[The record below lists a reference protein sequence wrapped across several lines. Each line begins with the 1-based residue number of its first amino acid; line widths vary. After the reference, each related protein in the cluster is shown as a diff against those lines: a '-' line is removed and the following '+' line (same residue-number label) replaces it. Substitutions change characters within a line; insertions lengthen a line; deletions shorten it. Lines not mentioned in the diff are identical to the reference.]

1 MDMEQFKNHP
11 RLAGLYNPK
20 KRIVRD
26 AAFGVAV
33 LAASVLALVIGSV
46 PYYPEAKLICLATG
60 WVLLVALVVG
70 NIMDWLIE
78 RRENAAHA
86 AVDKHFRA
94 IQDANRR
101 ELDKARDA
109 KLEKLAALAK
119 K

>member
-1 MDMEQFKNHP
+1 MEQFKNHP
-11 RLAGLYNPK
+11 RLSGLYNPK

-26 AAFGVAV
+26 AAWVMAF
-33 LAASVLALVIGSV
+33 LAAVTLALVLGAIPYYAEAKMICLGAGWVMLGALAVGSV
-46 PYYPEAKLICLATG
+46 MNSLIA
-60 WVLLVALVVG
+60 
-70 NIMDWLIE
+70 

-86 AVDKHFRA
+86 AVDEHFRA
-94 IQDANRR
+94 VQAAQRL

>member
-1 MDMEQFKNHP
+1 MEQFKNHP
-11 RLAGLYNPK
+11 RLSGLYNPK

-26 AAFGVAV
+26 AAWVMAL
-33 LAASVLALVIGSV
+33 LASVVLALVLGVTPYSDLAKEICLVAGWVMLGALAVGSV
-46 PYYPEAKLICLATG
+46 M
-60 WVLLVALVVG
+60 
-70 NIMDWLIE
+70 NSLIE

>member
-46 PYYPEAKLICLATG
+46 PYYPEAETICLTTG
-60 WVLLVALVVG
+60 WIMLGALVIG
-70 NIMDWLIE
+70 NIMDWLIT

-86 AVDKHFRA
+86 AVDKYFKAVR
-94 IQDANRR
+94 DANWR
-101 ELDKARDA
+101 ELD
-109 KLEKLAALAK
+109 
-119 K
+119 

>member
-1 MDMEQFKNHP
+1 MEQFKNHP
-11 RLAGLYNPK
+11 RLSGLYNPK

-26 AAFGVAV
+26 AAWVMAFI
-33 LAASVLALVIGSV
+33 ASVVLALVLGTI
-46 PYYPEAKLICLATG
+46 PYYDEAKLICLIAG
-60 WVLLVALVVG
+60 WVLLGALAVG
-70 NIMDWLIE
+70 SVMNSLIE

-94 IQDANRR
+94 VQAAHRR

-109 KLEKLAALAK
+109 KLEKLAAMAK

>member
-1 MDMEQFKNHP
+1 MEQFKNHP
-11 RLAGLYNPK
+11 RLSGLYNPK
-20 KRIVRD
+20 KRIVRN
-26 AAFGVAV
+26 AAWVMAF
-33 LAASVLALVIGSV
+33 LASVVLALVLGAT
-46 PYYPEAKLICLATG
+46 PYHDEAKLICLSAG
-60 WVLLVALVVG
+60 WVMLGALAVG
-70 NIMDWLIE
+70 SVMNSLIE

-94 IQDANRR
+94 IRDANWR

>member
-1 MDMEQFKNHP
+1 MEQFKNHP
-11 RLAGLYNPK
+11 TLYGLYNPK

-26 AAFGVAV
+26 AAWIIAF
-33 LAASVLALVIGSV
+33 LASVVLALVLGVTPYSDLAKEICLVAGWVMMGALAVGSV
-46 PYYPEAKLICLATG
+46 M
-60 WVLLVALVVG
+60 
-70 NIMDWLIE
+70 NSLIE

-94 IQDANRR
+94 VRDAHRL

-109 KLEKLAALAK
+109 KLERLAALAK

>member
-1 MDMEQFKNHP
+1 MEQFKNHP
-11 RLAGLYNPK
+11 RLSGLYNPK
-20 KRIVRD
+20 KRIVRN
-26 AAFGVAV
+26 AAWVMAV
-33 LAASVLALVIGSV
+33 LAAVTLALVLGAI
-46 PYYPEAKLICLATG
+46 PYYDEAKVICLVAG
-60 WVLLVALVVG
+60 WVLLGALALGSVM
-70 NIMDWLIE
+70 NSLIE

-94 IQDANRR
+94 VQAAHRR

>member
-1 MDMEQFKNHP
+1 MEQFKNHP
-11 RLAGLYNPK
+11 RLSGLYNPK

-26 AAFGVAV
+26 AAWVMAF
-33 LAASVLALVIGSV
+33 LAAVTLALVLGAIPYYDEAKMICLIAGWVMLGALAVGSV
-46 PYYPEAKLICLATG
+46 M
-60 WVLLVALVVG
+60 
-70 NIMDWLIE
+70 NSLIE

-94 IQDANRR
+94 VQEAHRR

-109 KLEKLAALAK
+109 KLEKLVALAK

>member
-1 MDMEQFKNHP
+1 MEQFKNHP
-11 RLAGLYNPK
+11 RLSGLYNPK

-26 AAFGVAV
+26 AAWVMAF
-33 LAASVLALVIGSV
+33 LASVVLALVLGAI
-46 PYYPEAKLICLATG
+46 PYYDEAKMICVIAC
-60 WVLLVALVVG
+60 WVMLGALTVG
-70 NIMDWLIE
+70 GVMNSLIE

-94 IQDANRR
+94 AKEAHRL

>member
-1 MDMEQFKNHP
+1 MEQFKNHP
-11 RLAGLYNPK
+11 RLGGLYNPK

-26 AAFGVAV
+26 AAWVMAF
-33 LAASVLALVIGSV
+33 LAAVTLAVVLGAIPHYDEAKMICLIAGWVMLGAPAVGSV
-46 PYYPEAKLICLATG
+46 M
-60 WVLLVALVVG
+60 
-70 NIMDWLIE
+70 NSLIE
-78 RRENAAHA
+78 RREKAAHE

-94 IQDANRR
+94 AQDAHRR

>member
-1 MDMEQFKNHP
+1 MKQFKSHP
-11 RLAGLYNPK
+11 RLSGLYNPK
-20 KRIVRD
+20 KCIVRD
-26 AAFGVAV
+26 AAWMMAF
-33 LAASVLALVIGSV
+33 LAAVVLALVLGAIPYYDEAKMICLIACWVMLGALAVGSV
-46 PYYPEAKLICLATG
+46 M
-60 WVLLVALVVG
+60 
-70 NIMDWLIE
+70 NSLIE
-78 RRENAAHA
+78 RRENAALA

>member
-1 MDMEQFKNHP
+1 MEQFKNHP
-11 RLAGLYNPK
+11 RLSGLYNPK
-20 KRIVRD
+20 KRLVRD
-26 AAFGVAV
+26 AAWVMAF
-33 LAASVLALVIGSV
+33 LAAVTLALVLGAIPYYAEAKMICLTAGWVMLGALAVGSV
-46 PYYPEAKLICLATG
+46 M
-60 WVLLVALVVG
+60 
-70 NIMDWLIE
+70 NSLIE

-94 IQDANRR
+94 VQEAHRL

>member
-1 MDMEQFKNHP
+1 MEQFKNHP
-11 RLAGLYNPK
+11 RLSGLYNPK

-26 AAFGVAV
+26 AAWV
-33 LAASVLALVIGSV
+33 LAFLASVVLALVLGTIPYYEEAKMICLVAGWIMLGALAVGSV
-46 PYYPEAKLICLATG
+46 M
-60 WVLLVALVVG
+60 
-70 NIMDWLIE
+70 NSLIE
-78 RRENAAHA
+78 RREQAAHA

-94 IQDANRR
+94 IQEANRR

>member
-1 MDMEQFKNHP
+1 MEQFKNHP
-11 RLAGLYNPK
+11 RLGGLYNPK

-26 AAFGVAV
+26 TSWVMAF
-33 LAASVLALVIGSV
+33 LAAVALALMLGAMAVGSV
-46 PYYPEAKLICLATG
+46 M
-60 WVLLVALVVG
+60 
-70 NIMDWLIE
+70 NSLIE

-94 IQDANRR
+94 VRDAHRR
-101 ELDKARDA
+101 EFDKARDA

>member
-1 MDMEQFKNHP
+1 MEQFKNHP
-11 RLAGLYNPK
+11 RLSGLYNPK
-20 KRIVRD
+20 KRIVRN
-26 AAFGVAV
+26 AAWMMAF
-33 LAASVLALVIGSV
+33 LASVVLALALGATPYHDAAKLVCLSAGWIMLGALAVGSV
-46 PYYPEAKLICLATG
+46 M
-60 WVLLVALVVG
+60 
-70 NIMDWLIE
+70 NSLIE

-101 ELDKARDA
+101 ELEKARDA

>member
-1 MDMEQFKNHP
+1 MEQFKNHP
-11 RLAGLYNPK
+11 RLSGLYNPK

-26 AAFGVAV
+26 AAWVMAF
-33 LAASVLALVIGSV
+33 LASVTLALVLGAI
-46 PYYPEAKLICLATG
+46 PYHDEAQMICLIAG
-60 WVLLVALVVG
+60 WVLLGALAVG
-70 NIMDWLIE
+70 SVMNSLIE

-94 IQDANRR
+94 VQAANRR

>member
-1 MDMEQFKNHP
+1 MEQFKNHP
-11 RLAGLYNPK
+11 RLSGLYNPK

-26 AAFGVAV
+26 AAWVMAF
-33 LAASVLALVIGSV
+33 LAAVTLALVLGAIPYYGEAKIICLIAGWVMLGALAVGSV
-46 PYYPEAKLICLATG
+46 M
-60 WVLLVALVVG
+60 
-70 NIMDWLIE
+70 NSLIE

-86 AVDKHFRA
+86 AIDKHFQA
-94 IQDANRR
+94 VKDAHRR

>member
-1 MDMEQFKNHP
+1 MEQFKNHP
-11 RLAGLYNPK
+11 RLGGLYNPK
-20 KRIVRD
+20 KRIVRN
-26 AAFGVAV
+26 AAWTIAG
-33 LAASVLALVIGSV
+33 LAAVVLALVLGVTPYSDLAKEICLVAGWVMLGALAVGSV
-46 PYYPEAKLICLATG
+46 M
-60 WVLLVALVVG
+60 
-70 NIMDWLIE
+70 NSLIE

>member
-1 MDMEQFKNHP
+1 MEQFKNHP
-11 RLAGLYNPK
+11 RLSGLYNPK

-26 AAFGVAV
+26 AAWVMAFLASVV
-33 LAASVLALVIGSV
+33 LAIALGATLYHDAAKLVCLAAGWIMLGALAVGSV
-46 PYYPEAKLICLATG
+46 M
-60 WVLLVALVVG
+60 
-70 NIMDWLIE
+70 NSLIE
-78 RRENAAHA
+78 RREKAAHA